1 MDYAQSR
8 LQSRFGE
15 LPDELLWQKLEAA
28 PGPAGALEIA
38 QACGLKR
45 WVVGITPHANSH
57 EIEIALRAR
66 WHDCVTE
73 IASWMPCRWHP
84 ALLWVRELAD
94 LPALCYL
101 ARGAAPLPWMFDDP
115 VLNVYARADSIARE
129 TLLREDLRACMG
141 SSTETLDQAVLQAMP
156 GPSQISQ
163 AWLEEWRRRW
173 PRWSDTAS
181 FDHLVRLF
189 DAAMKQ
195 PAVLGRTE
203 LLRKLRTLFRCSVL
217 HPVVVFIYIAFAA
230 LDVQRLRAGLLKHF
244 MAHEGIISS

>member
-15 LPDELLWQKLEAA
+15 FPDDLLWQKFDDASEPAA
-28 PGPAGALEIA
+28 ALEIA
-38 QACGLKR
+38 QSCGLRR
-45 WVVGITPHANSH
+45 WVAGITPHADGH
-57 EIEIALRAR
+57 EIEIVLRAR
-66 WHDCVTE
+66 WRDCVTE
-73 IASWMPCRWHP
+73 IASWMPCRWRP
-84 ALLWVRELAD
+84 ALMWVRELAD

-115 VLNVYARADSIARE
+115 VLQVYARADSITRE
-129 TLLREDLRACMG
+129 TMLREDFRAFMG
-141 SSTETLDQAVLQAMP
+141 SSSETLDQAVLQAMP

-181 FDHLVRLF
+181 FENLVRLF

-195 PAVLGRTE
+195 PAVIGRTE
-203 LLRKLRTLFRCSVL
+203 LLRKLRSLFRCSVL
-217 HPVVVFIYIAFAA
+217 HPVLVFIYIAFAA
-230 LDVQRLRAGLLKHF
+230 LDVERLRAGLLKHSL
-244 MAHEGIISS
+244 AHEGIISS